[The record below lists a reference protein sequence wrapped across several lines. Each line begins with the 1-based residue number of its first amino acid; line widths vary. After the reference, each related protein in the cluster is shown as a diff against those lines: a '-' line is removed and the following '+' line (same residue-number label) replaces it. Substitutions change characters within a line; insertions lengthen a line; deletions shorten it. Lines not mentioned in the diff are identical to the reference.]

1 MAKSP
6 PLSAT
11 IERFG
16 LVGQNMFL
24 LVVLSATTASDNN
37 KTCKLFQYFPLEDNN
52 RGVFRW
58 VMYARDSV
66 QQKVLCSWPLDT

>member
-16 LVGQNMFL
+16 LVGQNMFI

-52 RGVFRW
+52 RGVFTLVSLGNVSSRQLPAESI
-58 VMYARDSV
+58 M
-66 QQKVLCSWPLDT
+66 